1 MENKNPYSSI
11 FSYITT
17 QETAFKQPIELPGGW
32 RWNMLEHLNLS
43 FLYSHSQL
51 STGKDDFKPVKN
63 ITRPILNLQHRAEDI
78 DLKDVQIYVDDPD
91 SEHLS
96 FLIKK
101 YHDDVFVRENDLDT
115 FFDELNVSR
124 IDYGGGLSK
133 SITKGR
139 EVVPL
144 HSIAFCDQTDILS
157 GPIGIKHFF
166 SPSQLQEMS
175 KAGWGEKDNGATATI
190 DATILLAREGK
201 REAQNTTT
209 SQTPG
214 KYIEVY
220 EVHGDLPNRFLDP
233 NDTSEHFTR
242 QMHIVSFYT
251 KANDKKEWITLFKSE
266 EKENPFKLAK
276 RDPVYG
282 RGLGFGGAEELFE
295 DQVWTNYDMIRI
307 QDMLDAAAKTIM
319 LTNDKSLVN
328 RHPSGMKDMD
338 NMEFVYEEAGG
349 NTRQM
354 DTFPRNLAL
363 FEKSVSEWQ
372 SHAQDMAASQDP
384 LQGKEPVAGTPFASL
399 QAQIQQGMGL
409 HEYRRGIFAKH
420 IEEIYN
426 DDYIPKIA
434 KAVTNGVKFLSEL
447 SMDELSWVADKQ
459 SVNLGNQ
466 KVKDLILKEGKRV
479 TPEERDKIIELYKQ
493 QILKK
498 GNKGFV
504 EILKGEFK
512 NKLYKVK
519 VNVAGKQKNL
529 PQMVDK
535 ITNIFRFIFSNP
547 QGFAQLMQVPALSKA
562 FTDILEYSGL
572 SVANFAGIEKLLPP
586 PQALAPA
593 GGQPASGQPTAPQPA
608 LAQANG

>member
-1 MENKNPYSSI
+1 MES
-11 FSYITT
+11 
-17 QETAFKQPIELPGGW
+17 AFKQPIELPGGW
-32 RWNMLEHLNLS
+32 HWNMQEHLNLS

-51 STGKDDFKPVKN
+51 STGKDEFKPVKN

-91 SEHLS
+91 SDHLS

-101 YHDDVFVRENDLDT
+101 YHDDVFVVENDLDT

-133 SITKGR
+133 SVTKGR

-166 SPSQLQEMS
+166 SPSQLQDMA
-175 KAGWGEKDNGATATI
+175 KAGWGDSANGATATI
-190 DATILLAREGK
+190 EQTILLAREGK
-201 REAQNTTT
+201 KEAQNDTT

-220 EVHGDLPNRFLDP
+220 EVHGDLPNRFLDSD
-233 NDTSEHFTR
+233 DTSELFTR
-242 QMHIVSFYT
+242 QMHIVAFYT
-251 KANDKKEWITLFKSE
+251 DKNDKKQFITLFKSE
-266 EKENPFKLAK
+266 VKENPFKLAK
-276 RDPVYG
+276 RDPVFG
-282 RGLGFGGAEELFE
+282 RGLGFGGAEELFD

-307 QDMLDAAAKTIM
+307 QDMLDAAAKTVM

-328 RHPSGMKDMD
+328 RHPTGLKDMD

-384 LQGKEPVAGTPFASL
+384 LQGKEPVSGTPFASL

-420 IEEIYN
+420 IEEIYR
-426 DDYIPKIA
+426 DDYLPKIA
-434 KAVTNGVKFLSEL
+434 KAITKGTKFLSQL
-447 SMDELSWVADKQ
+447 SLDELSWIAERQ

-466 KVKDLILKEGKRV
+466 KVKDLILKGKMV
-479 TPEERDKIIELYKQ
+479 TPEERDLIIDTFKQ

-498 GNKGFV
+498 GNKQFV

-512 NKLYKVK
+512 DKLYKVK
-519 VNVAGKQKNL
+519 INVAGKQKNL

-535 ITNIFRFIFSNP
+535 IVNMFRFIISNP
-547 QGFAQLMQVPALSKA
+547 QGFAQLIQVPALQKA
-562 FTDILEYSGL
+562 FSEILEYSGM
-572 SVANFAGIEKLLPP
+572 SVANWTGIEKLLPP
-586 PQALAPA
+586 PAPE
-593 GGQPASGQPTAPQPA
+593 GGQAAIPSPIQPQ

>member
-1 MENKNPYSSI
+1 MNNNNPYSDI
-11 FSYITT
+11 FSYIQS
-17 QETAFKQPIELPGGW
+17 QEASYKTPIQLPGGW
-32 RWNMLEHLNLS
+32 SWKMQEHLELS
-43 FLYSHSQL
+43 YLYSHSQL
-51 STGKDDFKPVKN
+51 STGKDEFKPVKN

-101 YHDDVFVRENDLDT
+101 YHDDVFVVENDLDT

-133 SITKGR
+133 AIVKGR

-144 HSIAFCDQTDILS
+144 HSIAFCDQTDLLS

-166 SPSQLQEMS
+166 SPSQLQDMAS
-175 KAGWGEKDNGATATI
+175 VGWGEASNGATATI
-190 DATILLAREGK
+190 EQTILLARTGKEEG
-201 REAQNTTT
+201 QNNTI
-209 SQTPG
+209 SNTPG

-220 EVHGDLPNRFLDP
+220 EVHGDMPNRFIDP
-233 NDTSEHFTR
+233 EDQSEVFTR
-242 QMHIVSFYT
+242 QMHIVAFYT
-251 KANDKKEWITLFKSE
+251 KKDGNKQWITLFHSL
-266 EKENPFKLAK
+266 EKETPFKLAK

-282 RGLGFGGAEELFE
+282 RALGFGGAEELFE

-328 RHPSGMKDMD
+328 RHPGGMKDMD

-363 FEKSVSEWQ
+363 FEKSIQEWQ
-372 SHAQDMAASQDP
+372 IHAQDMGASQDP
-384 LQGKEPVAGTPFASL
+384 LQGKEPVSGTPFASL

-420 IEEIYN
+420 IEEIYT
-426 DDYIPKIA
+426 DDYIPKMA
-434 KAVTNGVKFLSEL
+434 KAITRGVKFLSEL
-447 SMDELSWVADKQ
+447 SMDELSWVAERQ
-459 SVNLGNQ
+459 SINLSN
-466 KVKDLILKEGKRV
+466 KRVKELILEGKMVSEQERV
-479 TPEERDKIIELYKQ
+479 AFQDLYKQ
-493 QILKK
+493 EILKK
-498 GNKGFV
+498 GNKRFV

-512 NKLYKVK
+512 DKLYKVK

-535 ITNIFRFIFSNP
+535 IVNMFRFVISNP
-547 QGFAQLMQVPALSKA
+547 QGFAQLMQVPAMSKA
-562 FTDILEYSGL
+562 FSEILEYSGM
-572 SVANFAGIEKLLPP
+572 SVANWAGIEKLLPP
-586 PQALAPA
+586 PATEGGVPSPMQPQQA
-593 GGQPASGQPTAPQPA
+593 QPVV
-608 LAQANG
+608 